1 MYQYRQRPY
10 NLILNEL
17 CLAIN
22 DSLHDTVGIYLHGSL
37 AMNCHNLKKSDIDI
51 IVVVEADLKLQSD
64 LRFLIEKIMDI
75 ESKYD
80 TSLEISIVT
89 KDSLNNF
96 SHPSRFIM
104 HYSEFH
110 REHYLNDPD
119 YFCGWNSD
127 PDLAAHF
134 FMIQKRG
141 ITIEGQQIS
150 SLFKGEYENAYWNSV
165 MNDISCDFDETI
177 ENKVYYILNYCRTL
191 MYKKIGEVG
200 SKLEGGIWAL
210 DNIEIEF
217 QSLVNSAIRAYKGEL
232 HEGIDLTELKKF
244 REYVLSLCGINLR
257 EKNPI

>member
-1 MYQYRQRPY
+1 
-10 NLILNEL
+10 
-17 CLAIN
+17 LAIN